1 MPRTDST
8 SPPSQVRPS
17 TGKLG
22 RGLRDGPITF
32 LMLAASIWLFIGAW
46 VIGYPFNEP
55 SGDAH
60 LTEMLVGIVVFCVAL
75 ARLIRPRGRAADLI
89 VLAGGVWLVVAPF
102 ALSYGDTAAAGAARV
117 NDLAVGSALIALSL
131 ASLALARGRA
141 DAADR

>member
-1 MPRTDST
+1 
-8 SPPSQVRPS
+8 
-17 TGKLG
+17 
-22 RGLRDGPITF
+22 
-32 LMLAASIWLFIGAW
+32 
-46 VIGYPFNEP
+46 
-55 SGDAH
+55 
-60 LTEMLVGIVVFCVAL
+60 MLVGIVVFCVAL

-102 ALSYGDTAAAGAARV
+102 ALSYGDTAAAGAAHV